1 MTALVVWLCPVCFS
15 ATEANRDAF
24 LGTTILLSLLPLA
37 FIAAVLL
44 VLRDRAQELSH
55 GEEDADA

>member
-1 MTALVVWLCPVCFS
+1 MAWVWLCPVCFS

-37 FIAAVLL
+37 FIVGVLWF
-44 VLRDRAQELSH
+44 LRERARSLTPS
-55 GEEDADA
+55 EEDTDA

>member
-1 MTALVVWLCPVCFS
+1 MLWVWLCPVCFS

-37 FIAAVLL
+37 FIVG
-44 VLRDRAQELSH
+44 VIWFLRERSRELTH
-55 GEEDADA
+55 GGEDTDA